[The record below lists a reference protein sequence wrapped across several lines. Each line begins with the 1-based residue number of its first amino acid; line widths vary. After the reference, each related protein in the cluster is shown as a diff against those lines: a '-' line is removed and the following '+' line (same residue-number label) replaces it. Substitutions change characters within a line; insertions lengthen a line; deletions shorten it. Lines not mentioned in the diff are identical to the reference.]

1 MTMISVAVGSSINM
15 IIEDISSKN
24 SVLNGMGKVFSN
36 TILSDQASDKAKEV
50 YQNYKNDEG
59 DK

>member
-1 MTMISVAVGSSINM
+1 MISVAAGSSINM
-15 IIEDISSKN
+15 VIEGISSKN

-36 TILSDQASDKAKEV
+36 TILSDQESDKAKEI